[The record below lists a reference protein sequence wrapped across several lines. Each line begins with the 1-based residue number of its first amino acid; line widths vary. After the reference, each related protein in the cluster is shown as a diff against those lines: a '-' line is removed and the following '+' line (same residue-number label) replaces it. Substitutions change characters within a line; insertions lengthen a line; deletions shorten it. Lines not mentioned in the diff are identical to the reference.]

1 MASVIFR
8 VNNILL
14 RGVRQKIKTCTNNGT
29 QPEAEQCSDRYVG
42 LQKRQRYGLI
52 THEISE
58 VSNLRCQS
66 NLKIA
71 ILDRMMFPYNGALYL
86 GAFYHDLS
94 LT

>member
-1 MASVIFR
+1 MRKYISGHGKYV
-8 VNNILL
+8 
-14 RGVRQKIKTCTNNGT
+14 CGT

-58 VSNLRCQS
+58 VSSLRRQS
-66 NLKIA
+66 NLKIG

-86 GAFYHDLS
+86 GAFYHDQAFLNLETFS
-94 LT
+94 RLKLPY